1 MFRSLLRTLPSL
13 SGNFKLACK
22 IDHIDKTYKLNNI
35 DVCEVSIKKC
45 SLQPLQNKMYN
56 RDININLTNNSYE
69 YDICKFYNKYRD
81 KFYDANYI
89 FNETDFKYWNPVVND
104 DSSVRNKDYEYGCK
118 RLSYYNT
125 GYQFEFYAP
134 IYIDDSNDLPKYFDI
149 YVYFND
155 YNVKILRINIDN
167 DNESNYLYQYI
178 NKYLSKINSNIIY
191 FDDNSQQATYFG
203 LDVLNG
209 GLTSIKDSMVS
220 ILYKEQLPIN
230 QFNKMINNGFERNK
244 LIMRQIIPLAFQFNI
259 ESLLSNADVENFYY
273 KDINIKGSY
282 VNKNNYKLS
291 LYDIEHSGDEL
302 YINKNY
308 SNENIMFHN
317 SLYSL
322 YEKQLNIYK
331 YDNKININWNHWKLQ
346 LSNEDNPYYTNININ
361 YSGVNGKYG
370 NFPTIG
376 TTKQILLNV
385 INTNNIYDIEYFENT
400 DDYIYNLNQ
409 NISSWYKLL
418 NCDDY
423 NSLTEY
429 NKEFFNN
436 ENNWFDV
443 KNNYAYVNGIL
454 YNLKDICTIKNIDK
468 LDYFNVFVYPNF
480 NIIDNFG
487 NSISSNYTIEYSKIN
502 NFSYAYEY
510 NFNKHL
516 FYTNDETNTNYV
528 PINISTN
535 NIFIKSTYNLNSKQY
550 IFNKNEN
557 NVIYYDIDEL
567 IGDDENKESLK
578 ESLLEILSEYLINN
592 VYCQISNIYIVKNID
607 ELIKNKNIY
616 SLSNIYYKYSLD
628 EDYNSF
634 ANISLNTDLS
644 NLNAKEI
651 SLYTKKTFISR
662 TDLLNN
668 LNIIKELL
676 SKNNVNIDNN
686 INNLINNLNKYEMV
700 LANKDIYFKEYT
712 PLATN
717 IYYIDENS
725 NNEGYCRIENEEQ
738 FECIKNLIIKEKLDS
753 KSLHIINNVLNISND
768 EINIKNEIKNIENI
782 EINNIKYF
790 DNGFFK
796 YNGEIVK
803 LYYKATLTKVT
814 DDIIKTII
822 NDNTTYFLYIKELN
836 EDKLKNIT
844 EYEISENIDDEI
856 EVFTPIFNSVFNHKD
871 LFHQKNLIE
880 NENICYQYINEN
892 DETIYESFNNTNKE
906 IVYLNN
912 SQVKYKYIEEIS
924 LEDIIKKLTN
934 IIYDDINNKD
944 NLYDKFKIILKL
956 LIDEND
962 YNIIKDL
969 NIKNLTNYDNIYKFI
984 TGLLNVLNKYKDIFV
999 GKEIKNNIYSNILF
1013 EDVYSKDIV
1022 NNIINSD
1029 DTDKIN
1035 KIITSIIIN
1044 ILYGKESNGII
1055 KKRDFSNSKINDDY
1069 FIVKFYNYENIV
1081 KYKYNVSYRTLLFNI
1096 LLKEFEQDDQDIY
1109 NIKNNNQSLDEFI
1122 EIDNINNENND
1133 EFKLKNIILLL
1144 KHIYDTNYN
1153 HFIKLLGEEYYKLEL
1168 YELRNNN
1175 YFDILDND
1183 DNYVNIFTDDKGKK
1197 YGYII
1202 YRPYIDNTIN
1212 TYNIENAILFNSI
1225 CSHKFNDNN
1234 ANNEKIFIKYF
1245 NDLVPYLKTNF
1256 FTHYI
1261 SSVNSKYNNMII
1273 NPYRYLLEDKYYID
1287 KTKIKP
1293 DYKYVDSFSYLS
1305 DLQNYTDNNNDIWR
1319 LSTYNILKHK
1329 NPQKI
1334 TIYRYMNF
1342 ISPVFKKVNNI
1353 KTYQLKYKKFNY
1365 NFDDDNIY
1373 LTNINIHTYSPVYV
1387 FSDKTDKFYD
1397 YLVSKNLPNSIT
1409 AEYEYEYKS
1418 FNDNLYYLLKPSFE
1432 VSVEKLLTYEQLLEC
1447 ENAINTYN
1455 TFKKYISQFIKTNN
1469 YNSDEENKI
1478 LFLFNK
1484 YVVSYHSTSVKL
1496 NTYQNKKLYK
1506 LKYIFNII

>member
-35 DVCEVSIKKC
+35 DVYEVSIKKC

-81 KFYDANYI
+81 KFYDVNYI
-89 FNETDFKYWNPVVND
+89 FNETDYKYWNPVIND

-134 IYIDDSNDLPKYFDI
+134 IYIDESNDLPKYFDI

-155 YNVKILRINIDN
+155 YNMKILRINIDN

-230 QFNKMINNGFERNK
+230 QFNKIINNGFERNK

-259 ESLLSNADVENFYY
+259 ESLLSNGDVENFYY

-302 YINKNY
+302 FINRNY
-308 SNENIMFHN
+308 NNENIMFHN

-370 NFPTIG
+370 NFPNIG
-376 TTKQILLNV
+376 ATRQILLNV
-385 INTNNIYDIEYFENT
+385 INTNDIYDIEYFENT

-418 NCDDY
+418 NYDDY
-423 NSLTEY
+423 NSLIKY
-429 NKEFFNN
+429 NKDFFNN
-436 ENNWFDV
+436 ENNWFNI

-502 NFSYAYEY
+502 SLKRRYD
-510 NFNKHL
+510 FNKHL
-516 FYTNDETNTNYV
+516 FYIKNESNETNANFV
-528 PINISTN
+528 PFNISTN
-535 NIFIKSTYNLNSKQY
+535 NIFIKSTYNLNNKQY

-567 IGDDENKESLK
+567 LNELELDEKIKESFK
-578 ESLLEILSEYLINN
+578 ESLSEYLINA
-592 VYCQISNIYIVKNID
+592 YCQISNIYIIKNID

-628 EDYNSF
+628 EKYNSF
-634 ANISLNTDLS
+634 TNISLNTDLNS
-644 NLNAKEI
+644 LNTKEI
-651 SLYTKKTFISR
+651 SLYSKKTFISR

-668 LNIIKELL
+668 KELL
-676 SKNNVNIDNN
+676 SKNNIN
-686 INNLINNLNKYEMV
+686 ININDLNKYEMV
-700 LANKDIYFKEYT
+700 LTDKDIYFKEYV
-712 PLATN
+712 PLATD
-717 IYYIDENS
+717 IYYIDKDS
-725 NNEGYCRIENEEQ
+725 NIEGYCRIENYEQ
-738 FECIKNLIIKEKLDS
+738 FEFVKQYKFEIVIVKNNILITE
-753 KSLHIINNVLNISND
+753 
-768 EINIKNEIKNIENI
+768 
-782 EINNIKYF
+782 NNIKIQNQKSITINDTNNIEYLN
-790 DNGFFK
+790 NGFFVYK
-796 YNGEIVK
+796 GETVK
-803 LYYKATLTKVT
+803 LYYKAKLTKVT
-814 DDIIKTII
+814 DDIINTIVG
-822 NDNTTYFLYIKELN
+822 NNTYFLYIKELN

-844 EYEISENIDDEI
+844 KYEISENIDNEI
-856 EVFTPIFNSVFNHKD
+856 KVFTPIFNSVFKHED
-871 LFHQKNLIE
+871 LYYQKNLIE
-880 NENICYQYINEN
+880 NENICYKIDNS
-892 DETIYESFNNTNKE
+892 DETIYKSFNDKPNNTDKK
-906 IVYLNN
+906 IVYLSN
-912 SQVKYKYIEEIS
+912 SQIKYKYIEEIS
-924 LEDIIKKLTN
+924 LEDIIKKLAN
-934 IIYDDINNKD
+934 IIYNKINNEQN
-944 NLYDKFKIILKL
+944 NLYNKFKIILKL
-956 LIDEND
+956 LIDKND
-962 YNIIKDL
+962 YNIIDKLSIENL
-969 NIKNLTNYDNIYKFI
+969 NNYDNIYKFI
-984 TGLLNVLNKYKDIFV
+984 TGLLNVLNKYKDIFI
-999 GKEIKNNIYSNILF
+999 GKEIKNNVYSNITYD
-1013 EDVYSKDIV
+1013 DVYSKDIV
-1022 NNIINSD
+1022 NNIINSENIN
-1029 DTDKIN
+1029 DKIN
-1035 KIITSIIIN
+1035 KIIISIIIN

-1069 FIVKFYNYENIV
+1069 FKVKFYNYENIL
-1081 KYKYNVSYRTLLFNI
+1081 KYSYAVSYRTLLFNI
-1096 LLKEFEQDDQDIY
+1096 LLKDFKEDDKDIY

-1122 EIDNINNENND
+1122 EIDNINSENND
-1133 EFKLKNIILLL
+1133 EFKINNIILLL
-1144 KHIYDTNYN
+1144 KHIYDTNYD
-1153 HFIKLLGEEYYKLEL
+1153 HFIELLKEDYKLEL

-1175 YFDILDND
+1175 YFDILDKD

-1202 YRPYIDNTIN
+1202 YRPYIDNTVN

-1225 CSHKFNDNN
+1225 YSHKFSDNTK
-1234 ANNEKIFIKYF
+1234 NNEKIFIKYF
-1245 NDLVPYLKTNF
+1245 NDLVPYLKFNF
-1256 FTHYI
+1256 FTYYI
-1261 SSVNSKYNNMII
+1261 FSINSKYNSMII
-1273 NPYRYLLEDKYYID
+1273 NPYRYLLEDKYYIN

-1305 DLQNYTDNNNDIWR
+1305 DL
-1319 LSTYNILKHK
+1319 
-1329 NPQKI
+1329 KI
-1334 TIYRYMNF
+1334 MIY
-1342 ISPVFKKVNNI
+1342 
-1353 KTYQLKYKKFNY
+1353 
-1365 NFDDDNIY
+1365 
-1373 LTNINIHTYSPVYV
+1373 
-1387 FSDKTDKFYD
+1387 
-1397 YLVSKNLPNSIT
+1397 
-1409 AEYEYEYKS
+1409 
-1418 FNDNLYYLLKPSFE
+1418 
-1432 VSVEKLLTYEQLLEC
+1432 
-1447 ENAINTYN
+1447 
-1455 TFKKYISQFIKTNN
+1455 
-1469 YNSDEENKI
+1469 KI
-1478 LFLFNK
+1478 
-1484 YVVSYHSTSVKL
+1484 
-1496 NTYQNKKLYK
+1496 
-1506 LKYIFNII
+1506 I